1 LLPLFT
7 DLLRDFITRRLIV
20 PRERVFLGPPD
31 RTFVGGLPSPGV
43 SVNVYLADLR
53 ENRQLRTNERLRTP
67 LANGAVR
74 EDPYPAWVDAHYL
87 ISAWDTAKVPNVA
100 TLSEQRVL
108 SAVSAALLGGD
119 PLTPADVYGMPADP
133 EVPAL
138 LIAFGFPNLSALL
151 SFLDT
156 QIAPWPREFRVP
168 GLPYQVLP
176 PEGFP
181 KYSEFWTTM
190 GQGSVWRAVVW
201 LVASVPLQLAQGLEF
216 PAVTTMTTV
225 TGQTED
231 ALRGQLIPGTGHPWH
246 QIGGRVFRPDPPGPL
261 APAVGARVLLQ
272 LPGDDAAVPPRPA
285 VSVQETRTDD
295 QGRYQFMFA
304 GLPPADGL
312 APFTTP
318 YQVVVRY
325 PGLQADP
332 QPVDLN
338 PRSPL
343 AHDIVLGPVP

>member
-1 LLPLFT
+1 
-7 DLLRDFITRRLIV
+7 
-20 PRERVFLGPPD
+20 
-31 RTFVGGLPSPGV
+31 V
-43 SVNVYLADLR
+43 SVNIYLADLR

-87 ISAWDTAKVPNVA
+87 ISAWETAKVPNVA
-100 TLSEQRVL
+100 ALSEQRVL

-119 PLTPADVYGMPADP
+119 PLTPADVYAAPRDP
-133 EVPAL
+133 EVPGLLAGFGFQNLAAL
-138 LIAFGFPNLSALL
+138 LTFFE
-151 SFLDT
+151 T
-156 QIAPWPREFRVP
+156 QIAPWPTEFQVP
-168 GLPYQVLP
+168 GLPFQVLP

-201 LVASVPLQLAQGLEF
+201 LVASVPLQLPPGPEF

-225 TGQTED
+225 TGQTDD
-231 ALRGQLIPGTGHPWH
+231 APRQRLIPGTGHPWH
-246 QIGGRVFRPDPPGPL
+246 QIGGRVFRPDPPRPL
-261 APAVGARVLLQ
+261 APAAGARVLLQ
-272 LPGDDAAVPPRPA
+272 LPADPAAVPPRPA
-285 VSVQETRTDD
+285 LSVQETRTDRL
-295 QGRYQFMFA
+295 GRYQFVFA
-304 GLPPADGL
+304 GLPPADAL

-338 PRSPL
+338 PRTPF
-343 AHDIVLGPVP
+343 AHDIVLRPVP